1 MILGATGQLTGEPHR
16 IYGVRQQIVAK
27 RNLAVKVRGAQNAGK
42 SRRTS
47 ETSYRLLFEKNP
59 QPMWVYDLQSLDFLA
74 VNQAAVEHYGYSRQE
89 FLRMT
94 LSEIRPEEDVPA
106 LLENI
111 SRTGP
116 GFQTG
121 HISRHRKKNGTL
133 IEMEITSHDLVWA
146 GHPARL
152 VSLEDITGRKRAEEN
167 LRQSEESYRLLVE
180 QSPDAIL
187 VHRRGTIIFAN
198 NGAAAL
204 FGAPSGNELLGKQIL
219 DFVHPDN
226 RQAVIE
232 RIQEFSSDL
241 VSVRRNETKFL
252 RLDGREIYAEVAA
265 RSIIYQGETAT
276 QVMFRDV
283 SQRKKA
289 EEELRRGE
297 ARLAAAQAIAHV
309 GDWSWDIIDDELTW
323 SAEMFRIYGISPQEF
338 DGKPASV
345 VRLIHPDDVWL
356 HEKSIRDLL
365 AGRSADSFEYRIL
378 RPDSEERVVQV
389 LGGAVE
395 HDEGVPIRISGVVL
409 DVTERKKAEERFYK
423 AFHASPEPTSI
434 ATASEGRYVDVNESF
449 LRVTGYQREEVI
461 GHTSIELRFWE
472 RPEDRAALVERLNRD
487 GSVRDLEITFR
498 TKSGDKR
505 TAVDSAEIVDIA
517 GQKCILAIFKDITE
531 QRSLEKQLR
540 QAQKMEAIGQLSGG
554 IAHDFNNLLSV
565 IIGYSEV
572 LEEGL
577 PQGDPLHKS
586 CQQITKAGQSA
597 ASLTRQ
603 LLAFSRQQ
611 VLELKVLEL
620 NAVVQHVEKM
630 LRRLIGEHIELTTA
644 LSPTLGR
651 VKADQGQIEQVIINL
666 AVNAR
671 DAMPNG
677 GKLTIETADVDVDE
691 DYVHKHPLHVPG
703 PYVLLTVSDTGVG
716 MDAETQARIFEPF
729 FTTKEMGKGTGL
741 GLATVYGVVKQ
752 SGGFIWVYSEVG
764 HGTTFKI
771 YLPRTAEAMGA
782 DRPISSAPSVRG
794 TETILLVEDEE
805 ALREFTSTVLTNSG
819 YTVLAAERPDK
830 AVEIAS
836 LHEGPIHLLLTDVIM
851 PGMNGSVLAGN
862 LLAIRPE
869 IKVIYMSG
877 YTGFTH
883 PGLLDSNAIL
893 LQKPFT
899 RERLLHKVREGLA
912 AAVESKAK

>member
-1 MILGATGQLTGEPHR
+1 M
-16 IYGVRQQIVAK
+16 
-27 RNLAVKVRGAQNAGK
+27 
-42 SRRTS
+42 
-47 ETSYRLLFEKNP
+47 
-59 QPMWVYDLQSLDFLA
+59 PMWVYDVRSLAFLA
-74 VNQAAVEHYGYSRQE
+74 VNQAAIEHYGYSREE

-94 LSEIRPEEDVPA
+94 LKDIRPEEDVPA

-121 HISRHRKKNGTL
+121 RILRHRKKDGTL
-133 IEMEITSHDLVWA
+133 IDVKITSHDLAWA

-152 VSLEDITGRKRAEEN
+152 ASAEDITGRKRTEES

-180 QSPDAIL
+180 QNPDAIL
-187 VHRRGTIIFAN
+187 VHRRGTIVFAN
-198 NGAAAL
+198 NSATAL
-204 FGAPSGNELLGKQIL
+204 FGARSANELLGKQHL
-219 DFVHPDN
+219 DFVHPDH
-226 RQAVIE
+226 REAVKQ
-232 RIQEFSSDL
+232 RIQDFSDDL
-241 VSVRRNETKFL
+241 TSVRRNETKFL

-265 RSIIYQGETAT
+265 RSILYQGEAAT

-283 SQRKKA
+283 SQRRQA
-289 EEELRRGE
+289 EEELRHGE

-309 GDWSWDIIDDELTW
+309 GDWSWDIIDDTLTW
-323 SAEMFRIYGISPQEF
+323 SAEMFRIYGISPQKF

-345 VRLIHPDDVWL
+345 VRLIHPDDVPL
-356 HEKSIRDLL
+356 HEKCIKDLL

-378 RPDSEERVVQV
+378 QPGGQERVVQV

-423 AFHASPEPTSI
+423 AFHASPEPTTI
-434 ATASEGRYVDVNESF
+434 ATATEGRYIDVNESF
-449 LRVTGYQREEVI
+449 LRVTGYQREEAI
-461 GHTSIELRFWE
+461 GQTFEELKFWE
-472 RPEDRAALVERLNRD
+472 RPEDRAALVEKLNKE

-498 TKSGDKR
+498 TKAGEQR
-505 TAVDSAEIVDIA
+505 TALDSAELVDIA
-517 GQKCILAIFKDITE
+517 GQKCILSIFKDITE

-572 LEEGL
+572 LEERL
-577 PQGDPLHKS
+577 PQADPLRKN

-620 NAVVQHVEKM
+620 NAVVLHVEKM
-630 LRRLIGEHIELTTA
+630 LRRLIGEHIDLTTV

-677 GKLTIETADVDVDE
+677 GKLTIETADIDVDQ

-729 FTTKEMGKGTGL
+729 FTTKEIGRGTGL

-782 DRPISSAPSVRG
+782 DKPISAAQSVRG
-794 TETILLVEDEE
+794 TETVLLVEDEE
-805 ALREFTSTVLTNSG
+805 ALREFTATVLTNSG

-830 AVEIAS
+830 AIEIAS
-836 LHEGPIHLLLTDVIM
+836 QHQGPIHLLLSDVIM
-851 PGMNGSVLAGN
+851 PGMNGSVLARN
-862 LLAIRPE
+862 LVAIRPE
-869 IKVIYMSG
+869 IRVIYMSG

-883 PGLLDSNAIL
+883 PGLVDSDVIL

-899 RERLLHKVREGLA
+899 REALLHKVREGLA
-912 AAVESKAK
+912 LAVESKVK